1 MIRYELLN
9 VFLTIILTMYIYP
22 ESDGTAVSIARRME
36 TCANKYAFKILKFR

>member
-1 MIRYELLN
+1 MNYWMSFYYYIN
-9 VFLTIILTMYIYP
+9 DIYP